1 MAKTI
6 LLLLEPSSKNWF
18 VLTHLV
24 ACDADGRITST
35 MSLEGMFNV
44 EEQVSQHLI
53 PAGVVAAVEVVGVDH
68 VLLLQLQLLYQPPV
82 NL

>member
-1 MAKTI
+1 
-6 LLLLEPSSKNWF
+6 
-18 VLTHLV
+18 
-24 ACDADGRITST
+24 
-35 MSLEGMFNV
+35 MSLEGMLNV
-44 EEQVSQHLI
+44 EERVSQHLI

>member
-44 EEQVSQHLI
+44 EERVSQHLI

>member
-35 MSLEGMFNV
+35 MSLEGMLNV
-44 EEQVSQHLI
+44 EERVSQHLI

>member
-1 MAKTI
+1 
-6 LLLLEPSSKNWF
+6 
-18 VLTHLV
+18 
-24 ACDADGRITST
+24 

-68 VLLLQLQLLYQPPV
+68 VLLLQLQLLYQPLV
-82 NL
+82 IL